1 MSLEEN
7 TDAIL
12 TSMYNAATKFNLSL
26 VILNVL
32 VEILMH
38 TIRTIS
44 KNAMSKGAIANSAP
58 PK

>member
-7 TDAIL
+7 TDVIL
-12 TSMYNAATKFNLSL
+12 TSMYNAATKLSLSL

-38 TIRTIS
+38 TIRATS